1 MRILA
6 ILAMGL
12 LLCLPV
18 ALGDS
23 AFKAYGTSGVYQ
35 RAVAQVQGKQE
46 AQSMGPSVAH
56 VPVRPRQQGE
66 AGCPADYPFPSST
79 HPGIFCYNTAA
90 YAAAGTGPCDSWCKT
105 ALNHHDGGCP
115 GNLVCASPPKDRRLA
130 RRDHDATPP
139 DCSSAQPFSCLQTA
153 QLSGANV
160 RLSPANRN
168 FNDSS
173 VSAMSENLVSPG
185 IQGWSD
191 NPNYYG
197 NCTSLAWVQVDLG
210 QQKQIGSINIHHC
223 KREPDEHDG
232 AQAAHEDCPP
242 PFAIPCCATRG

>member
-1 MRILA
+1 MQARHPASVRVSFLTQVEGTRQSHLVSLWAWVLSRI
-6 ILAMGL
+6 
-12 LLCLPV
+12 
-18 ALGDS
+18 
-23 AFKAYGTSGVYQ
+23 
-35 RAVAQVQGKQE
+35 QVQGKQE

-56 VPVRPRQQGE
+56 VPVRPRWQDEG
-66 AGCPADYPFPSST
+66 GCPADYPFPSST
-79 HPGIFCYNTAA
+79 HPGTFCYNTAA
-90 YAAAGTGPCDSWCKT
+90 YAAAGTGPCDSWFKT
-105 ALNHHDGGCP
+105 ALSHDGGCP
-115 GNLVCASPPKDRRLA
+115 GNPSPVCATGAPTPMT
-130 RRDHDATPP
+130 TPP

-168 FNDSS
+168 FDDNS

-191 NPNYYG
+191 NPNYYSDG
-197 NCTSLAWVQVDLG
+197 SCTSLAWVQVDLG